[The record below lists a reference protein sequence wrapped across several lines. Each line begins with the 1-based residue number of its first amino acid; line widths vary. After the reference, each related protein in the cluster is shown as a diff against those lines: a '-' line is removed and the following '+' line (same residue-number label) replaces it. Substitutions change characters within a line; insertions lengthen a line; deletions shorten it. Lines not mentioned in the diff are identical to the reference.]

1 MGELLCSIPWQV
13 YCTWTFRDPV
23 SPDRAVKQIRSW
35 ISTVAFGFGRDL
47 GWMIGLE
54 HDLGAEWC
62 HGHGLLVAL
71 REVGKG
77 GLDDSVKVGQGE
89 VPYIWPYWQS
99 WFRRHGSGRFELIKD
114 REDTALYCAKY
125 SAKRGE
131 VYFSTGLE
139 RFRGQ
144 APASRVVMF
153 PELV

>member
-13 YCTWTFRDPV
+13 YCTWTFRDRIGPE
-23 SPDRAVKQIRSW
+23 RAVKQICSW
-35 ISTVAFGFGRDL
+35 IQTVGFGFGRKL

-54 HDLGAEWC
+54 HDFAAEWC
-62 HGHGLLVAL
+62 HGHGLLLAL
-71 REVGKG
+71 SESGKD
-77 GLDDSVKVGQGE
+77 GLDDLVEVGPVR

-114 REDTALYCAKY
+114 REDTAFYCAKY

-139 RFRGQ
+139 RFRGV
-144 APASRVVMF
+144 PPVSSVVLF
-153 PELV
+153 PDLL